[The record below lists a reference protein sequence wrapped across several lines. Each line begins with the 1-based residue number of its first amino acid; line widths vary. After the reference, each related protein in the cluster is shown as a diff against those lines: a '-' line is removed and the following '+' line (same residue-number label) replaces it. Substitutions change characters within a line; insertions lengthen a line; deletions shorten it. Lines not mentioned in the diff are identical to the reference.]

1 MSQPAA
7 ARREMDLVTMQVVD
21 WEGPIVEILFHRPLA
36 TAADV
41 AELLRETRSFM
52 EETVVAAGKAKSY
65 FVTCYDHFSVPREV
79 AHALQEAF
87 LEFNRQYSKGDVR
100 YGGTLVAKTLVIST
114 AIRSESSSELYAT
127 RDEALASL
135 RARHRAAR

>member
-1 MSQPAA
+1 MSQPTATL
-7 ARREMDLVTMQVVD
+7 REMDLVTMQVVD
-21 WEGPIVEILFHRPLA
+21 WEGPIVEILFRRPLA
-36 TAADV
+36 AATDI

-52 EETVVAAGKAKSY
+52 EETLVSAGKAKAY
-65 FVTCYDHFSVPREV
+65 FLTCYDHFSVPREL

-87 LEFNRQYSKGDVR
+87 LEFNGRYSKGDVR

-114 AIRSESSSELYAT
+114 AIRSESASEMYAT

-135 RARHRAAR
+135 RTRHRAAR

>member
-1 MSQPAA
+1 MTQPSA
-7 ARREMDLVTMQVVD
+7 ARREMDLVTMRVVD
-21 WEGPIVEILFHRPLA
+21 WAGPIVEILFQRPLA
-36 TAADV
+36 VAADV

-52 EETVVAAGKAKSY
+52 EDVLVAAGQPKAY
-65 FVTCYDHFSVPREV
+65 FVTCYDHFAVPREL

-100 YGGTLVAKTLVIST
+100 YGGSLVAKTLVIST
-114 AIRSESSSELYAT
+114 AIRSESSSEIYAT

-135 RARHRAAR
+135 RARHGIAS